1 VTLRLIR
8 NFINGVDKATGAN
21 LSRQLSQFEDNVL
34 DETASIRSGFMAA
47 LQVRAREE
55 QSSKL
60 SLSPGS
66 AAGFNT
72 VSGDVSFLL
81 PKPNQADSGRFVAVW
96 KTVAANNV
104 NAQATSGTTINGA
117 SSVAFAAL
125 GLHLIFCDGERYW
138 A

>member
-1 VTLRLIR
+1 MSLRLIR
-8 NFINGVDKATGAN
+8 NFINGVDKATAAN
-21 LSRQLSQFEDNVL
+21 LSRQLSQFEDNVS
-34 DETASIRSGFMAA
+34 DETASIREGFMAA
-47 LQVRAREE
+47 LEVQSREE
-55 QSSKL
+55 QNSKL
-60 SLSPGS
+60 SLLPGA

-72 VSGDVSFLL
+72 ASGDVSFLL
-81 PKPNQADSGRFVAVW
+81 PKPSQADSGRFVAVW

-104 NAQATSGTTINGA
+104 NAQAASGTAINGA